1 MLSWWLGAA
10 KISPQDSKV
19 SFISIIKT
27 TKFYIYKPIRLS
39 AKKEITSEVKSQN
52 VKVFDVLKNFLFSL
66 QMSFVPV
73 CTSKLGLAKLALL
86 IIILTYLYLL
96 ITYTY
101 LLILTYTLQMS
112 FVTVLHLKIG
122 ISKVGATYNFR
133 DSRPDPQSIIF
144 SH

>member
-27 TKFYIYKPIRLS
+27 TKFYIYRPIRLS

-66 QMSFVPV
+66 QMSFVPGLHLKIGI
-73 CTSKLGLAKLALL
+73 SKVGA
-86 IIILTYLYLL
+86 
-96 ITYTY
+96 TYTY
-101 LLILTYTLQMS
+101 TLLILYTYTYTYTY
-112 FVTVLHLKIG
+112 FVPGLHLKIG

-144 SH
+144 RH

>member
-27 TKFYIYKPIRLS
+27 TKFYIYRPIRLS

-52 VKVFDVLKNFLFSL
+52 VKVFDVLKNFLFSV

-73 CTSKLGLAKLALL
+73 CTSKSGLAKLALL
-86 IIILTYLYLL
+86 ITSETLTL
-96 ITYTY
+96 IHSR
-101 LLILTYTLQMS
+101 S
-112 FVTVLHLKIG
+112 FSVTKGSLFHQISRFVKSKKICPL
-122 ISKVGATYNFR
+122 SN
-133 DSRPDPQSIIF
+133 SRMEINVESDF
-144 SH
+144 